1 MSQQGP
7 HGNITDKE
15 INNIKRTI
23 QGRALLNSV
32 NNIIYQR
39 QFCVGDILVVRRMN
53 GLNNGKLIEEAE
65 GIPERYQVVYKDGAE
80 LVYVKRILKGGK
92 LGQKVDMI
100 ATWNYDSHRF
110 EPDPERM
117 ESILMD
123 QEGDYDPYAKAK
135 DLKKKQ
141 DRQRRANQKIR
152 LRFDNLADAEKY
164 IRTLSVGS
172 SIYSG
177 YSLIDNLPI
186 EREII
191 SVEIKPLAS
200 AQKRTFRDDYDPDK
214 EWKDAGYYDKCVVTV
229 LRKGTNQPFIPSTMS
244 AADLCNSY
252 SHYYDKKPFNLSE
265 V

>member
-39 QFCVGDILVVRRMN
+39 QFCVGDILVVRCMN
-53 GLNNGKLIEEAE
+53 GLNNGKLVEEAE

-100 ATWNYDSHRF
+100 ATWDYDRHRF

-123 QEGDYDPYAKAK
+123 QESAYDPYAKAK
-135 DLKKKQ
+135 DLKKRQ

-152 LRFDNLADAEKY
+152 LRFDKIADAEKY
-164 IRTLSVGS
+164 IRTVKVGS
-172 SIYSG
+172 SIYNS
-177 YSLIDNLPI
+177 YSLIDDSPN

-191 SVEIKPLAS
+191 SVDIKPLDPI
-200 AQKRTFRDDYDPDK
+200 QKRSWGDDYDPDK
-214 EWKDAGYYDKCVVTV
+214 EWKDAGYSDKCVVTFKYKDP
-229 LRKGTNQPFIPSTMS
+229 RYSSTSTMT
-244 AADLCNSY
+244 AAELCRNY
-252 SHYYDKKPFNLSE
+252 SHYYDKKPFTSSE